1 MNEKSEIVSEK
12 SAMLTRDPSKTTIMK
27 AEEVQSELNMA
38 DLEDFQI
45 QQKLNTIMESHLRTI
60 DNIFDL
66 DSNELK
72 N

>member
-1 MNEKSEIVSEK
+1 
-12 SAMLTRDPSKTTIMK
+12 MLTRDPSKTTIMK

-38 DLEDFQI
+38 DLEDFKI

-72 N
+72 K

>member
-38 DLEDFQI
+38 DLEDF
-45 QQKLNTIMESHLRTI
+45 
-60 DNIFDL
+60 
-66 DSNELK
+66 
-72 N
+72 